1 MMNMR
6 FNRTKTMWAVL
17 DRAGVVI
24 GYFTLDEKEQAIYT
38 AKSFGGVAQLV
49 QH

>member
-1 MMNMR
+1 MIMR
-6 FNRTKTMWAVL
+6 FNTKKTKWAVL

-38 AKSFGGVAQLV
+38 AKSFGGVVQLI
-49 QH
+49 QC